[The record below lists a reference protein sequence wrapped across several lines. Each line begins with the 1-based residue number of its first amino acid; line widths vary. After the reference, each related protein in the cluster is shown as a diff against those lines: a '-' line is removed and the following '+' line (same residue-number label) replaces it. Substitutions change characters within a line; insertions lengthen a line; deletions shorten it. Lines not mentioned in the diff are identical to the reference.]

1 MGIRVFTALIVP
13 ATNGPGVN
21 YLPLMRTMLVVLV
34 TLMTPV
40 SAWPA
45 DLSDYFGVWTGT
57 IVEGPTTGREHLRY
71 EVRLEFAPGSYTF
84 NYPSLGCSGSLQLLS
99 RRGRHLRFRD
109 KLKQGKSQC
118 SDGGR
123 TELQIIGPNLVAYQW
138 FDANGEFR
146 AEGYLKRKD
155 QIMVMLTF

>member
-1 MGIRVFTALIVP
+1 MASRGTHKLQVKYVDQVGIIIRDLNKVMETWSKRFGIRPWITHERDILNDEIYPRKLKLAFANIGQLQ
-13 ATNGPGVN
+13 
-21 YLPLMRTMLVVLV
+21 
-34 TLMTPV
+34 
-40 SAWPA
+40 
-45 DLSDYFGVWTGT
+45 
-57 IVEGPTTGREHLRY
+57 VEL
-71 EVRLEFAPGSYTF
+71 LEPI
-84 NYPSLGCSGSLQLLS
+84 
-99 RRGRHLRFRD
+99 RD